1 VAIQP
6 SAADAKDFA
15 NGQVAFSATGMF
27 SGSSSPVPLTSK
39 DVTWCYGGLANVASP
54 TAGGCA
60 GNVQHFA
67 TVDQNGVAECKAQF
81 QGTVSILAGT
91 PMISMNPDGGTPLKV
106 FGSATLTCP

>member
-15 NGQVAFSATGMF
+15 NGQVNFSATGIF

-54 TAGGCA
+54 TAGSCA
-60 GNVQHFA
+60 GNIQQFA
-67 TVDQNGVAECKAQF
+67 SVDQNGVAQCKAQF
-81 QGTVSILAGT
+81 QGAVLILAGT
-91 PMISMNPDGGTPLKV
+91 PTISMNPDGGAALKV
-106 FGSATLTCP
+106 FGLATLTCP